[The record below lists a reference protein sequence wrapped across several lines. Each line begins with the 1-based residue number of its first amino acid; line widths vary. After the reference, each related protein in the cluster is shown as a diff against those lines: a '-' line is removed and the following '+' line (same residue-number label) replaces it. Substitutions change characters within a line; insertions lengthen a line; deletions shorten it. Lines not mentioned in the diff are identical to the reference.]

1 MTEEGTPT
9 ASISRSPVSSSSDD
23 DDADEPNGYAADDDE
38 VAEVDDAAEDDGFG
52 DDFDDFEEGGDGD
65 DFGDFDDGFQQGE
78 QDNETTFDKPPE
90 QASIPAPSPG
100 PVSRKYAM
108 PGFVPAQAPVLT
120 VMHWLTGLRVACP

>member
-1 MTEEGTPT
+1 M
-9 ASISRSPVSSSSDD
+9 SSNS

-38 VAEVDDAAEDDGFG
+38 IPEVDDAAEDDGDFGDDFG

-78 QDNETTFDKPPE
+78 QDTETTFDKPPE

-100 PVSRKYAM
+100 PVSRKYSM
-108 PGFVPAQAPVLT
+108 LGLLPAKAPVP
-120 VMHWLTGLRVACP
+120 R